1 MGVDI
6 CSSKKCLWKGVDGW
20 SAKSMRID
28 QAGNTSSGALTA
40 TAATA
45 VYKNA
50 RAKNLVGAGSRSS
63 VTFTHHIVAITVDWE
78 GIARFAPTQM

>member
-1 MGVDI
+1 MEGTMGVDI

-40 TAATA
+40 D
-45 VYKNA
+45 
-50 RAKNLVGAGSRSS
+50 GSDSGVQERPS
-63 VTFTHHIVAITVDWE
+63 E
-78 GIARFAPTQM
+78 ELG